1 MRYGEI
7 VVDSDSKT
15 NEVYVDVVVVFKV
28 IVFDQ
33 GSMSNVVE
41 LGR

>member
-15 NEVYVDVVVVFKV
+15 NEVYVDVVVFKV